1 MGQDPGLIDG
11 IPNDANNVIS
21 VDQPAQLQ
29 ALDAGNTVT
38 ASQDFPFSWNGVII
52 NFFSGETTVVAPD
65 LKAAL
70 IAQGAPVT
78 TP

>member
-11 IPNDANNVIS
+11 IPNDVNNVIS
-21 VDQPAQLQ
+21 IDQPLQLQ
-29 ALDAGNTVT
+29 AIDPGSTVT
-38 ASQDFPFSWNGVII
+38 ASQDFPFTWNGVII
-52 NFFSGETTVVAPD
+52 NFFAGETTVVSPD
-65 LKAAL
+65 LQAAL